1 MIILLK
7 KLQAS
12 SQENMKFLSSKS
24 RMAFE
29 ASWEIVLKLWPE
41 LAVEILVGRVAGWRV
56 NVTICLLIGI

>member
-24 RMAFE
+24 RTAFE
-29 ASWEIVLKLWPE
+29 AIWEIVLKLWPE
-41 LAVEILVGRVAGWRV
+41 LAVEILVGRVAG
-56 NVTICLLIGI
+56 G